1 MVQAVLSNL
10 PALLFTLALGAALLG
25 LLVWGLA
32 AQGAA
37 SKKTAQVFWLVAV
50 GLGLMGLLRLLDSP

>member
-1 MVQAVLSNL
+1 MVQTVLSNL

-25 LLVWGLA
+25 LLVWVLA

-37 SKKTAQVFWLVAV
+37 SKRTAQLLWGLALGLALV
-50 GLGLMGLLRLLDSP
+50 GLFRWMAGP

>member
-1 MVQAVLSNL
+1 MLQTVLSNL

-25 LLVWGLA
+25 LLVWVLA

-37 SKKTAQVFWLVAV
+37 SKRTAQLFWALALVLAL
-50 GLGLMGLLRLLDSP
+50 LGLFRWIVGP

>member
-1 MVQAVLSNL
+1 MVQTVLSNL

-25 LLVWGLA
+25 LLVWVLA

-37 SKKTAQVFWLVAV
+37 SKQTARFLWVLAV
-50 GLGLMGLLRLLDSP
+50 GLGLMGLIRLIGAP